1 MGDAVSFPV
10 LVFLSVVVE
19 RVTRDAILKKNNL
32 KIIIIIKPVQEIKAI
47 LSINLYF
54 RI

>member
-32 KIIIIIKPVQEIKAI
+32 KIIIKPVQEIKAI